1 MRPLSGSSHDPVD
14 DAEVTTELWLCLCCI
29 NTHLWLY
36 QICYSKCFALSSKV
50 VVGTEG

>member
-29 NTHLWLY
+29 NTSVVISDLLF
-36 QICYSKCFALSSKV
+36 QVLCFEQQ
-50 VVGTEG
+50 GGGGH